1 MLIDFA
7 TPYSPDFS
15 LTLFKYMKIYY
26 FILFLFLL
34 SPIGFAKNTEIF
46 NFRHYTNKDGLSHNT
61 VYHIIQDKRGFMWF
75 ATDDGL
81 NQFDGQTFTVY
92 RSNLWLK
99 NNNGLLHDH
108 ILSLF
113 EDSMGRI
120 WVCTEAGVCYY
131 DYDTNRFYPLHSMTG
146 QSSEE
151 YFTRI
156 VEDKKKNLWFT
167 DYSRILKYNIET
179 KQLAFYRLFN
189 PTYVT
194 TTQNGSPVF
203 ASFYNIHLYQEDNDQ
218 FMTIPII
225 TGEDKEKDI
234 RISVIKEVPYGGYL
248 VGTDKDGLK
257 MYYSGSG
264 TVETIIPD
272 IQVRDIL
279 LYQTNIYWIASET
292 GIHIYNMID
301 KSVINLRKSLTNEYT
316 ITDNAVYSLTKDN
329 EGGVWLGSFFGGLD
343 YLPSNY
349 QNFTYF
355 IGGKT
360 HPGMLGNTVREI
372 HPDKYGNLW
381 LGTEDNGVNRYNPTT
396 GEIINFSP
404 NNSQRKLSA
413 TNIHGLY
420 PKGDT
425 LWVGT
430 FNRGI
435 DLLHIPTG
443 KIIKRYDSENTQ
455 GGIDN
460 FVLCF
465 TETSTGDFLIGT
477 AIGVFIYEPERD
489 NFSRWHD
496 VSGLARQIYED
507 KQGRIWIATNIGLR
521 KYDPANTKDP
531 VTYYGATDISST
543 SGLGSNNT
551 TSIFE
556 DSKGRIWIT
565 TAYGFSLYNEFTDSF
580 NRITTQNGLPSNFI
594 YRIVEDDT
602 HNFWIS
608 SANGLIKLNPET
620 FQMRIFTHKD
630 GLHESQFNYCSSYK
644 AKDGTIYMGTID
656 GMIAFN
662 PRTFKEDTFSP
673 PLYITRVYVPDNPQ
687 KNMQIQSSASNT
699 AYTLTLPYNTP
710 TFAISYIAPSFTSPQ
725 TIHYSYKLEGF
736 DKDWVEMGTTKEVTF
751 ANLSP
756 GKYTFHVRSTN
767 SSQVWQNNDQLMHII
782 ITPPWWSTIWA
793 YIAYVLAL
801 ISLSVVFYKYKKA
814 KLIRR
819 QRYKLKAYETEKEKE
834 LYNAKIQFFTFITH
848 EIRTPLT
855 LIRAPLERII
865 LSNDGNENTK
875 KNLEII
881 NKNTHRLLNLSNQL
895 LDFRKTESKGFRL
908 NFVLTDVAFWIEVT
922 LQRFAPVYTLE
933 GRNMN
938 INIPDTHFTAYIDRE
953 AFVKILSNL
962 LTNAMKYSEKNIV
975 LTLQPPLEET
985 KTFSV
990 IVSNDGPLIPI
1001 EEKDKIFTP
1010 FYRVSKN
1017 ETMPGSGIGLS
1028 LASSLVEF
1036 HKGSLR
1042 YEYSPEGLNQFTLTL
1057 PIEQDEH
1064 CFETTTEELGEI
1076 EMTPSPMRSGR
1087 QVILVVED
1095 QKDMRQFISEELVEK
1110 YDILEAENGE
1120 IAFKVLEKNIV
1131 NLVISDIIMPVMDGY
1146 ELCNKVKNDIQYSH
1160 IPLIL
1165 LTAQH
1170 NLQSRLKGLNIGA
1183 DAYMEK
1189 PFSLTHLTAQID
1201 NLLRNRE
1208 ILYKSYLE
1216 KPHISSKALAVSPVD
1231 DLFLQKLNKYIEENL
1246 TNQSL
1251 NVEMIATEMGMSN
1264 SSLYRKVKGLS
1275 NLSPIDFIRI
1285 VRLKKAIKLMQN
1297 GEKRISEIAYLV
1309 GFSSPAYFS
1318 SSFQKQYGKS
1328 PSDFLKEW
1336 DIKKG

>member
-1 MLIDFA
+1 MKLYYLFA
-7 TPYSPDFS
+7 
-15 LTLFKYMKIYY
+15 
-26 FILFLFLL
+26 LFLFIL
-34 SPIGFAKNTEIF
+34 PPNGFTENSTVF

-61 VYHIIQDKRGFMWF
+61 VYHAIQDKRGFMWF

-81 NQFDGQTFTVY
+81 NRFDGQIFTVY
-92 RSNLWLK
+92 RNNSWLQ
-99 NNNGLLHDH
+99 NDQGLLHDH
-108 ILSLF
+108 ILFLF
-113 EDSMGRI
+113 EDSMGRV
-120 WVCTEAGVCYY
+120 WVCTEAGTCYY
-131 DYDTNRFYPLHSMTG
+131 DYDTNKFHPLHSLTG
-146 QSSEE
+146 QSTER

-156 VEDKKKNLWFT
+156 VDDKKKNLWFT
-167 DYSRILKYNIET
+167 GYSGILRYNMDT
-179 KQLAFYRLFN
+179 KQQTFYQQFN
-189 PTYVT
+189 PVYVT
-194 TTQNGSPVF
+194 TTQHGPPAF
-203 ASFYNIHLYQEDNDQ
+203 AGFYDVHLYQDDSDQ
-218 FMTIPII
+218 FTTIPVI
-225 TGEDKEKDI
+225 TGEDKEKGI
-234 RISVIKEVPYGGYL
+234 HISVIKEVPYGGYL
-248 VGTDKDGLK
+248 VGTNKGGLR

-264 TVETIIPD
+264 KTETVIPD

-279 LYQTNIYWIASET
+279 LYQTNTYWIASET
-292 GIHIYNMID
+292 GVYIYNLID

-316 ITDNAVYSLTKDN
+316 IADNAVYSLTKDS
-329 EGGVWLGSFFGGLD
+329 EGGVWLGSFFGGLA
-343 YLPSNY
+343 YLPSNH

-381 LGTEDNGVNRYNPTT
+381 LGTEDNGVNRYNPET
-396 GEIINFSP
+396 GEIVNFSP
-404 NNSQRKLSA
+404 GNPQRKLSA

-443 KIIKRYDSENTQ
+443 KIIKRYDSENTK

-465 TETSTGDFLIGT
+465 METSTGDFLVGT
-477 AIGVFIYEPERD
+477 AIGVFIYEPGRD

-496 VSGLARQIYED
+496 VSGHTRQIYED
-507 KQGRIWIATNIGLR
+507 RQGRIWVATNIGLR
-521 KYDPANTKDP
+521 KYDPGKAKDP
-531 VTYYGATDISST
+531 VTCYAATDISSG

-551 TSIFE
+551 TSVFE

-565 TAYGFSLYNEFTDSF
+565 TAYGFSLYNELTGSF
-580 NRITTQNGLPSNFI
+580 DRITTQNGLPSNFI
-594 YRIVEDDT
+594 YRIVEDDAN
-602 HNFWIS
+602 NFWIS

-620 FQMRIFTHKD
+620 FEMRIFTHKD

-656 GMIAFN
+656 GMISFN
-662 PRTFKEDTFSP
+662 PRTLKEDTFSP
-673 PLYITRVYVPDNPQ
+673 PLYITRVYVPDNPK
-687 KNMQIQSSASNT
+687 KNILRSSASDMT
-699 AYTLTLPYNTP
+699 YTLKLPYNTP

-725 TIHYSYKLEGF
+725 TIHYSYMLEGF

-767 SSQVWQNNDQLMHII
+767 SSQVWQNNDQLMLII
-782 ITPPWWSTIWA
+782 ISPPWWSTIWA
-793 YIAYVLAL
+793 YIAYALAL
-801 ISLSVVFYKYKKA
+801 VSLSAALYKFNKA

-819 QRYKLKAYETEKEKE
+819 QRDKLEAFETEKEKE
-834 LYNAKIQFFTFITH
+834 LYNSKIQFFTFITH

-855 LIRAPLERII
+855 LIRAPLEKII
-865 LSNDGNENTK
+865 TSGDGTENTK
-875 KNLEII
+875 KYLQII
-881 NKNTHRLLNLSNQL
+881 NDNTQRLLDLSNQL

-908 NFVLTDVAFWIEVT
+908 NFVLTDVAFWIETT
-922 LQRFAPVYTLE
+922 LQHFAPVYTQE
-933 GRNMN
+933 NKN
-938 INIPDTHFTAYIDRE
+938 ITIHLPDTRFTAYIDRE

-962 LTNAMKYSEKNIV
+962 LTNAIKYSEKDIS
-975 LTLQPPLEET
+975 LTLQPPSGDM

-990 IVSNDGPLIPI
+990 IVSNDGPLIPE

-1010 FYRVSKN
+1010 FYRGSKN
-1017 ETMPGSGIGLS
+1017 ETKPGSGIGLS

-1036 HKGSLR
+1036 HKGSLCYR
-1042 YEYSPEGLNQFTLTL
+1042 YSPEGLNQFILTL
-1057 PIEQDEH
+1057 PAEQDEH
-1064 CFETTTEELGEI
+1064 CFETTTEGLGKV
-1076 EMTPSPMRSGR
+1076 EMVSSPQRSGR
-1087 QVILVVED
+1087 PVILVVED
-1095 QKDMRQFISEELVEK
+1095 QKDMRQFILEELVEK

-1120 IAFKVLEKNIV
+1120 IAFEMLEKNMVSLI
-1131 NLVISDIIMPVMDGY
+1131 ISDIVMPVMDGY
-1146 ELCNKVKNDIQYSH
+1146 ELCNKVKNNIQYSH

-1165 LTAQH
+1165 LTARH
-1170 NLQSRLKGLNIGA
+1170 NLQSRLKGLNKGA

-1189 PFSLTHLTAQID
+1189 PFSLAHLAAQIE

-1216 KPHISSKALAVSPVD
+1216 KPHISSNTLAVSPVD

-1251 NVEMIATEMGMSN
+1251 NIEMIANEMGMSN

-1275 NLSPIDFIRI
+1275 NLSPVDFIRI
-1285 VRLKKAIKLMQN
+1285 VRLKKAIRLMQN
-1297 GEKRISEIAYLV
+1297 GEKRISEIAYLA